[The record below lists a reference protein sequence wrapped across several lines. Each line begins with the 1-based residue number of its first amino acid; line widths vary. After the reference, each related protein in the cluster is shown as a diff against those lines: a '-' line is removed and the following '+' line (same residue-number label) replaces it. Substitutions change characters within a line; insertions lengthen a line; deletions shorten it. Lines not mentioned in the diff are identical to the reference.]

1 MTVSSTPLTA
11 DDKALHSLHH
21 MHDFRWSAVLTSTA
35 VLSPLART
43 DFATLAALARE
54 IWLEHYST
62 IITKAQ
68 IEYMLAGRFTA
79 ANLERYLDAA
89 DRWMFVLRRDGR
101 AIGYCS
107 YALSDRPR
115 ELKLEQ
121 LYLLPAL
128 HGQGLGRLM
137 LEHVEADARRLGC
150 DALML
155 QVNKQNA
162 VAIDV
167 YRRAGFTVRQE
178 VVVDIGNGFVMD
190 DFILEKRLS

>member
-1 MTVSSTPLTA
+1 
-11 DDKALHSLHH
+11 
-21 MHDFRWSAVLTSTA
+21 
-35 VLSPLART
+35 
-43 DFATLAALARE
+43 
-54 IWLEHYST
+54 
-62 IITKAQ
+62 
-68 IEYMLAGRFTA
+68 MLGGRFTP
-79 ANLERYLDAA
+79 ANLERYLEST
-89 DRWMFVLRRDGR
+89 DRRMFVLRRSGQ

-107 YALSDRPR
+107 YARTDEPN

-137 LEHVEADARRLGC
+137 LEHVETDALRPGC
-150 DALML
+150 EVLML

-167 YRRAGFTVRQE
+167 YRRAGFTVRKE

-190 DFILEKRLS
+190 DFIMEKRLR

>member
-1 MTVSSTPLTA
+1 MSSP
-11 DDKALHSLHH
+11 
-21 MHDFRWSAVLTSTA
+21 A

-43 DFATLAALARE
+43 DFDTLAALARQ
-54 IWLEHYST
+54 IWLAHYST
-62 IITKAQ
+62 IITTEQ
-68 IEYMLAGRFTA
+68 IEYMLGGRFTG
-79 ANLERYLDAA
+79 ANLERYIDAP
-89 DRWMFVLRRDGR
+89 DRWMFVLRQDGQ

-107 YALSDRPR
+107 YALTGEPR

-137 LEHVEADARRLGC
+137 LEHVEAHARRLGC
-150 DALML
+150 NLLML

-162 VAIDV
+162 VAINV
-167 YRRAGFTVRQE
+167 YRRAGFNVRKE

-190 DFILEKRLS
+190 DFILEKRLG